1 MPSFFFMQ
9 VLRLIISLIL
19 INSIAIFTHEYS
31 GIDRGWISIE
41 SILILFT
48 LSFRYYFLSFLIASL
63 ALLIEAFNFSTS
75 AFANIADIN
84 IFDAFDLLAK
94 TPAENLIYVI
104 PILIIFYLTVFFSGK
119 IIEKNSRK
127 VNLLFIFLILLPTFS
142 TLTLRQNSI
151 DNDLLIFNRHPYESL
166 LAEYINKSSNFDGL
180 ISEEYSNAAFK
191 IIENNSATEVL
202 KTTESKKIALII
214 VESWGYPKNRNEL
227 KNQLSAFLNKKEII
241 IKELDKVYYTG
252 STVAA
257 ELRELC
263 GIRPFGTRIRSIP
276 AEYRANCLPEKFKRA
291 GYQVKFMHAGN
302 SSFYNRGSWYP
313 QIGLNDGI
321 FYKKELENN
330 YGKCYSWPGFCD
342 IKLINNFIESLKTE
356 EKIFFY
362 WMTLNSHMPYDE
374 RDISTENKDQCI
386 QLNIE
391 KTSKRCNNHLI
402 IKDFFTSL
410 SSKIIS
416 NIQDL
421 KGVEIILVGD
431 HAPPFFEEKS
441 RESFIKETYVPA
453 FKIQIK

>member
-1 MPSFFFMQ
+1 MQ
-9 VLRLIISLIL
+9 VLRLIISIIL
-19 INSIAIFTHEYS
+19 INSISILIHEYS

-63 ALLIEAFNFSTS
+63 TLFIEAFNFSTS

-84 IFDAFDLLAK
+84 IFDAFDLLTK
-94 TPAENLIYVI
+94 TPAENLIYII
-104 PILIIFYLTVFFSGK
+104 PILIIFYFIIFSAGK
-119 IIEKNSRK
+119 IIEKNNNK
-127 VNLLFIFLILLPTFS
+127 VNLLFVFSILLPTFFTS
-142 TLTLRQNSI
+142 TLRQNSI
-151 DNDLLIFNRHPYESL
+151 DNDLLILNRHPYESL
-166 LAEYINKSSNFDGL
+166 LTEYINKSSNFDGL
-180 ISEEYSNAAFK
+180 ISSEYSNAAFK
-191 IIENNSATEVL
+191 TIENNSATEAL
-202 KTTESKKIALII
+202 QTTDSKRIALII
-214 VESWGYPKNRNEL
+214 IESWGYPKNHDEL
-227 KNQLSAFLNKKEII
+227 KNQLSSFLNKKEII
-241 IKELDKVYYTG
+241 LEELDKVYYTG
-252 STVAA
+252 STAAA

-263 GIRPFGTRIRSIP
+263 GIRPFGAQIRSIP
-276 AEYRANCLPEKFKRA
+276 AEFRANCLPEKFKRA

-302 SSFYNRGSWYP
+302 SSFYNRGTWYP

-342 IKLINNFIESLKTE
+342 IKLINNFIESLKSE

-374 RDISTENKDQCI
+374 RDISKENKNQCTK
-386 QLNIE
+386 LNIE

-410 SSKIIS
+410 SSKITS
-416 NIQDL
+416 NIKDL

-441 RESFIKETYVPA
+441 RNSFIKETYVPA

>member
-1 MPSFFFMQ
+1 MQ
-9 VLRLIISLIL
+9 ILRLIIALIL
-19 INSIAIFTHEYS
+19 INSIAIFIHEYS

-63 ALLIEAFNFSTS
+63 TLFIEAFNFSKR
-75 AFANIADIN
+75 AFTNIADIN

-94 TPAENLIYVI
+94 SPAENLIYITPV
-104 PILIIFYLTVFFSGK
+104 LIIFYLTVLSAGK
-119 IIEKNSRK
+119 IIKKNNRK
-127 VNLLFIFLILLPTFS
+127 VNLLFIFSILLPTFS
-142 TLTLRQNSI
+142 TLTLRQKSTN
-151 DNDLLIFNRHPYESL
+151 DDLLIANRHPYESIL
-166 LAEYINKSSNFDGL
+166 TEYINKSISFDGL
-180 ISEEYSNAAFK
+180 TLGEYSNAAFK
-191 IIENNSATEVL
+191 TIENNSAAEVL
-202 KTTESKKIALII
+202 KTTKSKRIALII
-214 VESWGYPKNRNEL
+214 VESWGYPNNHNEL
-227 KNQLSAFLNKKEII
+227 KNQLSSFLNKKEITL
-241 IKELDKVYYTG
+241 KELDKIYYTG

-263 GIRPFGTRIRSIP
+263 GIRPFGAQIRSIP
-276 AEYRANCLPEKFKRA
+276 AEFRANCLPEKFRKA

-302 SSFYNRGSWYP
+302 SSFYNRGTWYP

-342 IKLINNFIESLKTE
+342 IKLINNFIESLKNE

-362 WMTLNSHMPYDE
+362 WLTLNSHMPYDE
-374 RDISTENKDQCI
+374 RDISNENKDQCI

-410 SSKIIS
+410 SSKITS

-441 RESFIKETYVPA
+441 RTSFIKETYVPA